1 VLCARPC
8 TCDAGRASWNS
19 VYDVLLN
26 IVIPCLHTVISI
38 SYVFTLTRTR
48 IHTIHVNIIHTKRH
62 IYECTM
68 IHTNTRMSGRSCSL
82 VCMDIGTCVYVCDS
96 MYVYVYVCI
105 CVCMYEVYVC
115 MYLMCLCLFCFV
127 LSGCNLVQ
135 ELVDERAFRAVTRVC
150 IFFGASV
157 CNLVQE
163 LPSVNNSH
171 LKNFP
176 ELLLRSHTFYS
187 FSCNFFLLGVPGF

>member
-1 VLCARPC
+1 MYMCV
-8 TCDAGRASWNS
+8 T
-19 VYDVLLN
+19 
-26 IVIPCLHTVISI
+26 
-38 SYVFTLTRTR
+38 
-48 IHTIHVNIIHTKRH
+48 
-62 IYECTM
+62 
-68 IHTNTRMSGRSCSL
+68 
-82 VCMDIGTCVYVCDS
+82 VCMCMY
-96 MYVYVYVCI
+96 MYVYVYVCMKYMY
-105 CVCMYEVYVC
+105 VCISCVYV
-115 MYLMCLCLFCFV
+115 YVCFV